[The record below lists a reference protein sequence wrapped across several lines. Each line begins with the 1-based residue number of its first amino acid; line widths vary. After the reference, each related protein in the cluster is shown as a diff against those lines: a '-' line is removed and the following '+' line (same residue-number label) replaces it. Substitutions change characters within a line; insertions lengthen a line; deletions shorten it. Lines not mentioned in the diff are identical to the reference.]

1 MSGEQFVAQV
11 IRDAIA
17 DGRLKIARAVLSH
30 ARSTLPVKT
39 YQELKSLIDSCPVF
53 GDGDENKKVGGN

>member
-17 DGRLKIARAVLSH
+17 DGRFEIARAILNH

-39 YQELKSLIDSCPVF
+39 YQGLKELIDGAEVKATAK
-53 GDGDENKKVGGN
+53 G